1 MLITEL
7 RRRALEAYNDEQQR
21 QQALEDIENTGYLKR
36 ALKRTLNIEA
46 NPSSP
51 EMQIDG
57 LVFRGSG
64 DQHNLS
70 LHVRMPDGSW
80 AYVSGL
86 TELGAHITKMK
97 AMLDAAP
104 VLDAAPLEPPC
115 DTDAILAHDIHDA
128 VIGMLRESDATA
140 AADNREVLQVPIVP
154 ATAVAIPFSRIAAS

>member
-7 RRRALEAYNDEQQR
+7 RQRALEAYNDEQQR

-36 ALKRTLNIEA
+36 ALKRTLNIDA
-46 NPSSP
+46 NPTAP

-64 DQHNLS
+64 DQHYVS

-86 TELGAHITKMK
+86 TELGLHITKMTGVQDSIPAGPK
-97 AMLDAAP
+97 SPGDE
-104 VLDAAPLEPPC
+104 D
-115 DTDAILAHDIHDA
+115 LAHDIHDA
-128 VIGMLRESDATA
+128 VMGMLRQSDETNAPDGCETVQVHTPPSTAVTIPSPRA
-140 AADNREVLQVPIVP
+140 AAG
-154 ATAVAIPFSRIAAS
+154 